1 MRSSRKAIMPQR
13 NRCRLSGVRRP
24 WGWLGVACLMAAL
37 AHGTVP
43 QDTPA
48 QQNPG
53 SPQATVSPPAPIQ
66 EGAAPRQAPASRP
79 TPVSQQ
85 EFWAEFDQR
94 DWDSAIAA
102 ADKLVASLR
111 PTLPASALPLA
122 EALSLLG
129 NAQLRKG
136 NLVAAESAFTE
147 ALQLVEQHANRTSI
161 KLVDPLRG
169 LGYTMAA
176 GGHHEQAVTYMN
188 RALLLSRRNAG
199 LFDLSQQGLLRQ
211 LAASLTKLG
220 QAAEGEKHMQYL
232 LRMGEHAYGA
242 EDVRM
247 VPLYCVVGDWY
258 VGVGA
263 TEVARAHYRAALRL
277 LEDKK
282 QDGGI
287 AAVQPLRGLAKSY
300 TDEVLLSYF
309 GIIVRVERTPFSGEV
324 AESRAPLNPKGLSDE
339 GERALQRA
347 LQILEPQRQTARP
360 TLLETLLQA
369 GDWFTM
375 KQQADKALPFY
386 LRALSV
392 ANAVPPIAGAES
404 LLSFPMVVFYPT
416 PSLAARNLN
425 LPDGTA
431 NERYVQLEFTVE
443 ADGSVSG
450 ASIVEADATER
461 QKSQALEA
469 IQAARYRPK
478 FVDGKPAVTSA
489 MRYRQV
495 FRERKEDDKE
505 SDPKVDQDKK
515 TT

>member
-1 MRSSRKAIMPQR
+1 MPLW

-24 WGWLGVACLMAAL
+24 WGRLGVACLQLMATL

-43 QDTPA
+43 QDTA
-48 QQNPG
+48 V
-53 SPQATVSPPAPIQ
+53 SPQLPTSQETPA
-66 EGAAPRQAPASRP
+66 
-79 TPVSQQ
+79 PVSQQ
-85 EFWAEFDQR
+85 EFWAQFDRR

-111 PTLPASALPLA
+111 PGLPASALPLA

-136 NLVAAESAFTE
+136 NLVAAESTFTE
-147 ALQLVEQHANRTSI
+147 ALRLVEQHANRSSS

-169 LGYTMAA
+169 LGYTLAA
-176 GGHHEQAVTYMN
+176 SGHHEQAVPYMN

-211 LAASLTKLG
+211 LAVSLAKLG
-220 QAAEGEKHMQYL
+220 QPVEGEKHMQYL

-258 VGVGA
+258 VSVGVTDA
-263 TEVARAHYRAALRL
+263 ARAYYRAALKL

-282 QDGGI
+282 QGDSL

-309 GIIVRVERTPFSGEV
+309 GVIVRVERTPFSGEV
-324 AESRAPLNPKGLSDE
+324 TESRAPLNPKGLNSE
-339 GERALQRA
+339 GEQALRHA
-347 LQILEPQRQTARP
+347 LQILEPQRQTARSA
-360 TLLETLLQA
+360 LLETLLQA
-369 GDWFTM
+369 GDWFLM
-375 KQQADKALPFY
+375 KQQADQALPY
-386 LRALSV
+386 YQQALSV
-392 ANAVPPIAGAES
+392 ARQAPPLAGAES
-404 LLSFPMVVFYPT
+404 VLSFPVAVFYPT

-425 LPDGTA
+425 LPEATA
-431 NERYVQLEFTVE
+431 NERYVQLEFTVQ
-443 ADGSVSG
+443 ADGSVSN

-489 MRYRQV
+489 MRHRQM

-505 SDPKVDQDKK
+505 SAPEAGPDQQVPDKQAQDKQPR
-515 TT
+515 